1 MTDLEI
7 IKGKLEEL
15 LEMTDNALSAT
26 EPKPK
31 RVCNCVFG
39 KCGRTYAV
47 CPIKE
52 PAGLKESQSC
62 PESQPAKSIPK
73 PNNALGG

>member
-1 MTDLEI
+1 MGDKSIMTDLEI

-31 RVCNCVFG
+31 RVCNHVFG

-52 PAGLKESQSC
+52 PAGLKE
-62 PESQPAKSIPK
+62 
-73 PNNALGG
+73 LFRRH